1 MANKISEFFDNYFS
15 RLVISKIGIS
25 DIFEIL
31 ILAVLL
37 YNIIKWAKRTR
48 AWVLVKGLS
57 VLLLAWII
65 AYIFEFDVILWI
77 FANTITVGITALII
91 VFQPEFRK
99 ALEQLGQKNMMNP
112 LFYLREPAQER
123 FSDRTLDEL
132 IHATY
137 ELAKNKTGALI
148 IIEEDV
154 PLTDFEKTGI
164 DIDAVVSSQLLINI
178 FEHNTPLHDGA
189 VVIKGDRITAATC
202 YLPLSDNMRLSKE
215 LGTRHR
221 AGIGITE
228 VTDCFTIIVSEET
241 GKVSVAKKGE
251 ITRSVGVDTLKA
263 KLKVVQNKVVDRKK
277 ITRFWRSQDE
287 KHTN

>member
-1 MANKISEFFDNYFS
+1 MTNKISEFLDNYFS
-15 RLVISKIGIS
+15 SLVISKIGIP
-25 DIFEIL
+25 DFIEIL

-57 VLLLAWII
+57 VLLLAWIV

-112 LFYLREPAQER
+112 LFYLREPARER
-123 FSDRTLDEL
+123 FSDETLEEL
-132 IHATY
+132 IRATY
-137 ELAKNKTGALI
+137 ELARNKTGALI
-148 IIEEDV
+148 IIEEEV
-154 PLTDFEKTGI
+154 SLADFEKTGI

-189 VVIKGDRITAATC
+189 VVVRGDRITAATC

-221 AGIGITE
+221 AGIGISE

-241 GKVSVAKKGE
+241 GKVSIAKKGE
-251 ITRSVGVDTLKA
+251 ITRNVSADTLKA
-263 KLKVVQNKVVDRKK
+263 KLKIVQNKIVDRKK
-277 ITRFWRSQDE
+277 ISRLWRSQDE
-287 KHTN
+287 KRSN